1 MALVYDQTSE
11 NAILP
16 GRFLVNSNL
25 GRIGREAS
33 MKVDRQCTWGII
45 SVPDR
50 PGTQLVMSKVNERPR
65 SSIGRASD
73 S

>member
-25 GRIGREAS
+25 SRIGREAS
-33 MKVDRQCTWGII
+33 MKVDRQYTWGII
-45 SVPDR
+45 SVPTG
-50 PGTQLVMSKVNERPR
+50 PVAQLAEQATLNR
-65 SSIGRASD
+65 
-73 S
+73 